1 MSTISV
7 DSGLQPIHDR
17 LKGHL
22 KKTNLITKS
31 GFGYQ
36 PVRTTK
42 YETHV
47 VHGRHLC
54 MGMIARIS
62 GPHQRPYQLQRS
74 TEDNVICSLLNRL
87 IEGFEIKT

>member
-1 MSTISV
+1 MLV
-7 DSGLQPIHDR
+7 DRGLQSRHDR
-17 LKGHL
+17 LKEHL

-31 GFGYQ
+31 GFGYL

-54 MGMIARIS
+54 MDMIY
-62 GPHQRPYQLQRS
+62 RPYQLQRT
-74 TEDNVICSLLNRL
+74 TEDNVSCSFLNRL